1 MNRLKRRTAHKS
13 AAKKAAISSAAKKG
27 VIKLAARNSV
37 NVQTKSAA
45 RRESVTNVIH
55 ARKMDAASKEVA
67 ARRHAA
73 L

>member
-13 AAKKAAISSAAKKG
+13 AAKKAATSSAASKEM
-27 VIKLAARNSV
+27 IKLAARNSV
-37 NVQTKSAA
+37 NVQTKNAA
-45 RRESVTNVIH
+45 RRESATNVIH
-55 ARKMDAASKEVA
+55 ARKMDAVKTVVA